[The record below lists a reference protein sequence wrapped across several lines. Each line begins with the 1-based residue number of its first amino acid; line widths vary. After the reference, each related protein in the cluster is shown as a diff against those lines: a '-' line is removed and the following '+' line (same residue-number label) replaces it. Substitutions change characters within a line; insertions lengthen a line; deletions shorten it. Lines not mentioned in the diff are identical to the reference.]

1 MAWLAARQIAG
12 PRCVS
17 GEGEDDENRVLA
29 DSVVETGRCS
39 CLQHLPSQ
47 TGRKL
52 TVGRAFAGGISADA
66 MRRKNLS
73 HPFRDRYDGAFATG
87 LIRSL
92 ADKLS
97 CISRTRWNHNPL
109 MHDARFDDLANLLVD
124 YSIRLKRNETVLI
137 EVFDVPDE
145 MTIALIRA
153 ARNVGGI
160 PFVQNYHARVSRALA
175 LEASDR
181 QLSLIAGHELARMK
195 KMDAYIAVRGSNNI
209 TELSDVPAE
218 KMKLVAKRMRAVQ
231 DQRVKKTKWVVLRWP
246 TPSMAQLAGM
256 STEAFEDF
264 YFTVCGLDYRKLQ
277 PGMKALKRLMEKTNR
292 VEIKGPGTD
301 LRFSMKGIPAV
312 ICGGDRNIPDGEVFS
327 CPVRDSVQGHVTF
340 NAPSIYQG
348 IGFDGIRLEF
358 KDGKIVNA
366 TSNETRKLNRILNSD
381 AGARYVG
388 EFSLGFNPHVLQPMR
403 DILFDEK
410 IAGSFHL
417 TPGQAYEEAD
427 NGNRSQVH
435 WDMVSIQRP
444 EYGGG
449 EIYFDGKLI
458 RRDGNFLPKQLRSL
472 NRSRSI

>member
-1 MAWLAARQIAG
+1 
-12 PRCVS
+12 
-17 GEGEDDENRVLA
+17 
-29 DSVVETGRCS
+29 
-39 CLQHLPSQ
+39 
-47 TGRKL
+47 
-52 TVGRAFAGGISADA
+52 
-66 MRRKNLS
+66 
-73 HPFRDRYDGAFATG
+73 
-87 LIRSL
+87 
-92 ADKLS
+92 
-97 CISRTRWNHNPL
+97 
-109 MHDARFDDLANLLVD
+109 MHDARFDELAKLLVE

-137 EVFDVPDE
+137 EAFDTPDE

-153 ARNVGGI
+153 VRNVGGV
-160 PFVQNYHARVSRALA
+160 PFVQTYHARVNRALA
-175 LEASDR
+175 LEVSDR
-181 QLSLIAGHELARMK
+181 QLNLLASHELARMK
-195 KMDAYIAVRGSNNI
+195 KMNAYIAVRGSNNI
-209 TELSDVPAE
+209 TELSDVPVD
-218 KMKLVAKRMRAVQ
+218 KMKLLAKKMRPVQ

-264 YFTVCGLDYRKLQ
+264 YFEVCTLDYRKLQ
-277 PGMKALKRLMEKTNR
+277 PGMKALKRLMEKTDR

-301 LRFSMKGIPAV
+301 LHFTIKGIPAV

-348 IGFDGIRLEF
+348 IGFDGIRLQF
-358 KDGKIVNA
+358 KNGKIINA
-366 TSNETRKLNRILNSD
+366 TSNETKKLDKILDSD
-381 AGARYVG
+381 PGARYIG
-388 EFSLGFNPHVLQPMR
+388 EFSLGFNPRVLQPMR

-449 EIYFDGKLI
+449 EIYFDGRLI
-458 RRDGNFLPKQLRSL
+458 RRDGEFVPKQLRSL
-472 NRSRSI
+472 NRDPFGKRA